1 MPLKLATIKSLKMR
15 NCKIMSNKNLAKQFS
30 WGQFSGGQFSWGAFF
45 RGAFFRWSIFLG
57 GLFPGGIFLGGF
69 FPGGIFP
76 DTKLFK
82 STLVF
87 MKIFTLILHQTE
99 CKRNVAATSFFL
111 LLRMRKCFVYWHFP
125 EMSMPLKNRNH
136 FNFSAPNKCRFFETN
151 HFCIFI

>member
-1 MPLKLATIKSLKMR
+1 MR

-57 GLFPGGIFLGGF
+57 GLFPGGNFLGGIFLGGF